1 MNLTTP
7 YGTRPIGAA
16 IAQAAQPA
24 TMERFLLLSPRDSD
38 AATLSASSAVA
49 SLPVTNLQTIQPAQV
64 WRSADNAPQTIDVA
78 FPSAVAANALAL
90 VATNVSGAALVR
102 IRAAV
107 LLSDVEASPALDTGW
122 QPLFPPTGRPIEP
135 DWPSTIGLR
144 RWTNDT
150 AYRFWR
156 VEIADGLGAVS
167 YIEAGRLV
175 LGRAWQP
182 TQNLDLG
189 GTPFGFAPAD
199 VQLAS
204 TFGRTFTNRRSISPP
219 RLFEISVF
227 ALNKRE
233 AFDGIFELQ
242 RLRGLWG
249 DVVCALDPGEGADF
263 HRFTMQ
269 GVFTAGGA
277 YTLPPAFDDA
287 GSMFGAAIKLREFI

>member
-1 MNLTTP
+1 MNLTAP
-7 YGTRPIGAA
+7 YSSLPVGAS
-16 IAQAAQPA
+16 IAQAAQA
-24 TMERFLLLSPRDSD
+24 STMERFLLLSPRDSD

-49 SLPVTNLQTIQPAQV
+49 SLPATNLQTMQPAQV
-64 WRSADNAPQTIDVA
+64 WRSTSNAPQSIDVA
-78 FPSAVAANALAL
+78 FASAVACNALAL
-90 VATNVSGAALVR
+90 VATNVSSAALVR

-107 LLSDVEASPALDTGW
+107 LQADVATSPALDSGW
-122 QPLFPPTGRPIEP
+122 QPLFPPTGRPLSP
-135 DWPSTIGLR
+135 DWPSAIGLR
-144 RWTNDT
+144 RWANDT
-150 AYRFWR
+150 AYRYWR
-156 VEIADGLGAVS
+156 VEIADGLGSAA

-182 TQNLDLG
+182 SQNLDLS
-189 GTPFGFAPAD
+189 GTPVGFAPVD

-204 TFGRTFTNRRSISPP
+204 PFGRTFTSRRSLSPP
-219 RLFEISVF
+219 RVFEIAVF
-227 ALNKRE
+227 ALTKRE

-249 DVVCALDPGEGADF
+249 DVICALDPGESVDF

>member
-1 MNLTTP
+1 MNLSLP
-7 YGTRPIGAA
+7 YGSLPIAA
-16 IAQAAQPA
+16 AVVQAAQSS

-38 AATLSASSAVA
+38 AATLSASSAVT

-64 WRSADNAPQTIDVA
+64 WRSTSNAPQTIDVA
-78 FPSAVAANALAL
+78 FASAVAANALAL

-102 IRAAV
+102 IRAAT
-107 LLSDVEASPALDTGW
+107 LPANLSAAPALDTGW
-122 QPLFPPTGRPIEP
+122 QPLFPPTGRPTSP
-135 DWPSTIGLR
+135 DWPSVIGLR
-144 RWTNDT
+144 RWMNDT

-156 VEIADGLGAVS
+156 VEIADSLGAVS

-199 VQLAS
+199 VQLA
-204 TFGRTFTNRRSISPP
+204 TPFGRTFTNRRSLSPP

-227 ALNKRE
+227 ALTKRE